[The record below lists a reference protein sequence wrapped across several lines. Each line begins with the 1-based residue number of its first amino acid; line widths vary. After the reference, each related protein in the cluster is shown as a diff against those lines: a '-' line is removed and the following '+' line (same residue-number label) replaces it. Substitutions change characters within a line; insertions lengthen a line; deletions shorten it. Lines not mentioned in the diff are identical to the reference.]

1 MNAKKPVKRPAPKP
15 KQEKDI
21 PFFEK
26 YLLTVNEASLY
37 FHIGQKKTYE
47 VVRNHEGAKWL
58 IYNGQRI
65 MIKKDMFAMWLD
77 EQATI

>member
-1 MNAKKPVKRPAPKP
+1 MNEKKPVKRPVP
-15 KQEKDI
+15 KQKKEKEI

-26 YLLTVNEASLY
+26 YLLTVDEASLY
-37 FHIGQKKTYE
+37 FHIGEKKMYE
-47 VVRNHEGAKWL
+47 VVRNHEGAKWM

-77 EQATI
+77 EQAVI

>member
-15 KQEKDI
+15 KKEKEI

-26 YLLTVNEASLY
+26 YLLTVDEASLY
-37 FHIGQKKTYE
+37 FHIGQKKMYE
-47 VVRNHEGAKWL
+47 VVRNHEGAKWM

-77 EQATI
+77 EQAAI

>member
-1 MNAKKPVKRPAPKP
+1 MNAKKPVKRPVPKP
-15 KQEKDI
+15 KQKKDI

-37 FHIGQKKTYE
+37 FHIGQKKMYE

-65 MIKKDMFAMWLD
+65 MIKKDMFAMWMD

>member
-1 MNAKKPVKRPAPKP
+1 MNAKKPVKRSAPKP
-15 KQEKDI
+15 KKEKEI

-26 YLLTVNEASLY
+26 YLLTVDEASLY
-37 FHIGQKKTYE
+37 FHIGEKKMYE
-47 VVRNHEGAKWL
+47 VVRNHEGAKWM

-77 EQATI
+77 EQAAI